1 MSDEFISERSDD
13 YIVELERNFD
23 VQSLVSNTGWRELL
37 IDSVYKNRLDPWN
50 IDISR
55 VVSDYVAAIDS
66 MKLMDLSVP
75 ANIIMA
81 MSFLLRLKSEL
92 VQIFQNAP
100 EQEEEVEAA
109 YGERN
114 VPDIPDLMF
123 RVRRA
128 PNRKITLE
136 ELMSALDDVIRVE
149 HKREEYLKR
158 TETQQQFVVEIDD
171 MDDKVD
177 RIYDMIMAS
186 SNGNSTIIFDE
197 LSKNVDRN
205 SILSDLF
212 VPLLFLEQNGRI
224 SLRQDVFFGDI
235 YISVK

>member
-1 MSDEFISERSDD
+1 
-13 YIVELERNFD
+13 
-23 VQSLVSNTGWRELL
+23 
-37 IDSVYKNRLDPWN
+37 
-50 IDISR
+50 
-55 VVSDYVAAIDS
+55 
-66 MKLMDLSVP
+66 
-75 ANIIMA
+75 
-81 MSFLLRLKSEL
+81 
-92 VQIFQNAP
+92 
-100 EQEEEVEAA
+100 
-109 YGERN
+109 

-123 RVRRA
+123 RVRRT

-149 HKREEYLKR
+149 HKREEYFKR

-186 SNGNSTIIFDE
+186 SNGNITIIFDE

>member
-13 YIVELERNFD
+13 YIVGLERNFD

-100 EQEEEVEAA
+100 EQEEVEAA
-109 YGERN
+109 YGERS

>member
-100 EQEEEVEAA
+100 EQEEVEAA
-109 YGERN
+109 YGERS

-123 RVRRA
+123 RVRRT

-186 SNGNSTIIFDE
+186 SNGNITIIFDE

>member
-100 EQEEEVEAA
+100 EQEEVEAA
-109 YGERN
+109 YGERS

>member
-100 EQEEEVEAA
+100 EQEEVEAA
-109 YGERN
+109 YGERS

-149 HKREEYLKR
+149 HKREEYFKR